1 MTTQEFNPIPSVTAP
16 LEKAEQ
22 AMGNGDLAKAFE
34 LIEKIL
40 EEINSRAFINKTK
53 DWDNGHRA
61 FLLDITNRCI
71 FLKQKL
77 IKEMAKNL

>member
-1 MTTQEFNPIPSVTAP
+1 MTTKEFNPMPSITAH

-22 AMGNGDLAKAFE
+22 TMGNGDLARAFDM
-34 LIEKIL
+34 IEEIL
-40 EEINSRAFINKTK
+40 GKINSRTFIDKTK
-53 DWDNGHRA
+53 NWDNGHRA